1 MSNLGH
7 TKVERNLK
15 GVNYGSQKGLQTLIG
30 IL

>member
-15 GVNYGSQKGLQTLIG
+15 GMNYGSQKGLQTLIG